1 MLGWMKSHRIITIA
15 AVVVAL
21 ALVGAVPALASQTI
35 TGGDVV
41 IDEDVN
47 DDLYVTGQNITVNA
61 TIDGDLIAFGQTV
74 TINGTVTG
82 DALVGGQVVELNGAV
97 EDDARMA
104 GMIVKL
110 YDGATV
116 GDDLNAAGWAVD
128 MEPGS
133 SVGGTMYAAGSQV
146 RVADVGEDFGG
157 GAEGIR
163 IAGTVGGDAEASVG
177 DGSTPSFFNPSMA
190 TMGQDIELPAVPTIP
205 SGLTF
210 AEGGTV
216 EGNLNYT
223 SAAEQSIPASAVGG
237 AVAFT
242 LEQPSQP
249 EAQAAARSG
258 VAKFAGRFLGTGVM
272 LLLVGLL
279 VTVVAPAFLED
290 TLDTIR
296 KRPLASFGVGVAGY
310 VALIGILIVLII
322 VGVLLII
329 PLGAVGAA
337 GRFIGLLLTAGTGVT
352 LAFNILVRWVAP
364 IAIAL
369 LVGRA
374 IYRLFDRERVAPIFW
389 PLLIG
394 GFGVALLLA
403 IPILGRLLGAF
414 LIGAIG
420 LGAAVLTLWPRRN
433 GGEPVA
439 GRRPEPPTG
448 SRAAVMPAGEVAEP
462 SSGEPVG
469 DEPAG

>member
-1 MLGWMKSHRIITIA
+1 MLGWMKSHRIIAIA
-15 AVVVAL
+15 AIVVAL
-21 ALVGAVPALASQTI
+21 ALVGVVPALASQTI

-82 DALVGGQVVELNGAV
+82 DALVGAQVVELSGTV
-97 EDDARMA
+97 EDDARLG

-116 GDDLNAAGWAVD
+116 GDDLNGAGWAVD
-128 MEPGS
+128 MDPGS

-146 RVADVGEDFGG
+146 RVANVAEDFGG

-163 IAGTVGGDAEASVG
+163 IVGTIGGDVEASVG

-190 TMGQDIELPAVPTIP
+190 TMGQDITLPPVPSVP

-210 AEGGTV
+210 GEGGKI
-216 EGNLNYT
+216 EGDLNYS
-223 SAAEQSIPASAVGG
+223 SAAEQNIPASAVGG
-237 AVAFT
+237 AVNFT

-249 EAQAAARSG
+249 ETTGTAARSAATRF
-258 VAKFAGRFLGTGVM
+258 VGRFLGTGVM

-279 VTVVAPAFLED
+279 VTLVAPAFMEN
-290 TLDTIR
+290 TLGTIR
-296 KRPLASFGVGVAGY
+296 ERPLASFGVGVAGY
-310 VALIGILIVLII
+310 IALAAVLLLLVV

-337 GRFIGLLLTAGTGVT
+337 GRFIGLLITAGTGTV
-352 LAFNILVRWVAP
+352 LAFNVLVRWVAP

-374 IYRLFDRERVAPIFW
+374 IFRLFDRERATPIFW

-394 GFGVALLLA
+394 GFGIALLLA

-420 LGAAVLTLWPRRN
+420 LGAAVLALWPRS
-433 GGEPVA
+433 GGAESA
-439 GRRPEPPTG
+439 GRRPVPPTG
-448 SRAAVMPAGEVAEP
+448 SRAADMPGGVEPSPAEP
-462 SSGEPVG
+462 V
-469 DEPAG
+469 DDKPAE